1 MTSKWDAV
9 FSSRLLALIF
19 ACLLSQHVLA
29 DQTNDSGPAVPLSAS
44 EIDVATLPPD
54 LRDPTAEERPQMD
67 ALDEA
72 IHKAFAESRL
82 DDAEEGALAL
92 LKAESTTWGP
102 NHPWTAGTRRF
113 LARIFEER
121 GDLPAAVGEYKS
133 AHEIAY
139 SRLGPDHKMTRG
151 LAEDIGFAAF
161 GMGMGAAQDNRWSD
175 AEAAFADSL
184 SFNEASFAGDNVALV
199 YSLDA
204 LASALVSQGRHREA
218 APYRRRAYEMQ
229 ARMAGPDDPQTLTMG
244 EGLGLTLADAE
255 MFDEAAAV
263 YREVVAGLTRMLG
276 SDHPDTLRVLNNL
289 AVALYRGERPTEA
302 LPLGETLVAIRTAK
316 LGFSHPDTLLSLDN
330 LSVTLDKLDR
340 KDEALEV
347 RRRLLDGQTSALG
360 PEHPDT
366 LAAMDNVGLALEQ
379 LGRSAEAAEMFGRAA
394 DIRTRTLG
402 PDHAGTLR
410 SMSQRALSMANAGDP
425 QSAETLDRQVL
436 ARREAVLGP
445 DHKETLVSLNNL
457 AVDLS
462 ALGKYSESETLHR
475 RAFETRLRTLGP
487 DDPQT
492 LTSIA
497 NLAVVMGEQGRHA
510 EAETFDRR
518 ALDARQRVL
527 GPDDPDTLR
536 SLSNLGNTLN
546 QLGRFGEAEPLL
558 ADAVARHDR
567 VLGKN
572 NLRTAAAYFNLGTA
586 LHGLGRYTE
595 SAVASRR
602 ALETRS
608 VVLGPD
614 HPDTLQS
621 EANLAITL
629 TALGQMDEA
638 ETLARKALAGQE
650 RRFGADHPQTI
661 NALQVLST
669 ILAGRG
675 RNVEAALMAR
685 RAWEISE
692 RTIGAEHPGTLMR
705 LANLALLVPRE
716 EGEGLAREAMEL
728 SARNS
733 GENHANTINIA
744 TNLAFIL
751 DELGRN
757 SEAEMLKRQMLE
769 RAREAL
775 GRSHPDT
782 ARLTNNLA
790 TSLDNSGHYDEA
802 ATLYAEAADAWKGT
816 YGAVHP
822 ETLIAVANEANVLL
836 KAGRA
841 LDALQPARD
850 ALAGWLSL
858 QGSASGAH
866 QDTRTQRNA
875 ETRSAG
881 WRLAKADWSAATQD
895 GIEVRPL
902 FAEAFEAIQA
912 IGLDGAADAMA
923 RSAARIAAG
932 ENGLEDVVRIWEDAR
947 ERRDR
952 LDAELAR
959 HFGQSGE
966 NQTGAEVA
974 ILSREREKAQAD
986 VVSATA
992 ELKEKFPRFFE
1003 LVVPGP
1009 LAVTELQGEDGLLR
1023 DSEALILL
1031 APGQGN
1037 DPGFVYAVNRHL
1049 AAWARIPIPA
1059 QVLSNSIVHLHS
1071 QLDGGSGT
1079 RAAVA
1084 RNRTGP
1090 NGFDRTEANALYD
1103 ALFGAPQIREVI
1115 EGKEDWIL
1123 SPQGT
1128 LLSLPFNALVTSKP
1142 EGADTD
1148 PIALRATPWLGL
1160 QRAIS
1165 VLPSVAMIRSRSI
1178 EPVAVASARGQE
1190 GDTDAFFG
1198 LGDPAFSGGEA
1209 APVLVADASLTMR
1222 SASERKSGVRGLPA
1236 LPGTRAE
1243 VEAIAAL
1250 FGPERSTVV
1259 LGAQATESRLMA
1271 ESASGNLRRAST
1283 VLLATHGLIA
1293 GTFDSLAEPALALA
1307 PPLDGQSA
1315 QNGADWEDDGLLTAS
1330 EAARL
1335 DLDADWVILSACD
1348 TAAGSGPDASGL
1360 SGLARGFF
1368 YAGARSL
1375 LVSHWKVQDDA
1386 TARLTTGAIRQTLA
1400 DPTLDRA
1407 RAFRDSMADIVAD
1420 TGHDGTSLA
1429 FSHPSVWAPFQ
1440 IIGVH

>member
-1 MTSKWDAV
+1 MDAV
-9 FSSRLLALIF
+9 
-19 ACLLSQHVLA
+19 
-29 DQTNDSGPAVPLSAS
+29 
-44 EIDVATLPPD
+44 
-54 LRDPTAEERPQMD
+54 
-67 ALDEA
+67 DEA
-72 IHKAFAESRL
+72 MHKAFSEGRL

-92 LKAESTTWGP
+92 LEVESATWGP
-102 NHPWTAGTRRF
+102 NHPWTAGTHRF
-113 LARIFEER
+113 LGRISEER
-121 GDLPAAVGEYKS
+121 GDLPAAIAAYKA
-133 AHEIAY
+133 AHAIALA
-139 SRLGPDHKMTRG
+139 RLGPDHKMTRG

-161 GMGMGAAQDNRWSD
+161 GMGMGAAQENRWSD

-184 SFNEASFAGDNVALV
+184 SFNEAAFTGDTVSLI

-204 LASALVSQGRHREA
+204 LGSALATQGRHREA

-263 YREVVAGLTRMLG
+263 DREVVAGLTRTLG
-276 SDHPDTLRVLNNL
+276 NDHPDTLRVLNNL
-289 AVALYRGERPTEA
+289 AVALYRGDRPGEA
-302 LPLGETLVAIRTAK
+302 LPLDEKLVEIRTAK

-330 LSVTLDKLDR
+330 LSVTLEKLDR

-366 LAAMDNVGLALEQ
+366 LAAMDDVGLALEE
-379 LGRSAEAAEMFGRAA
+379 LGRSAEAAEMYGRAA

-402 PDHAGTLR
+402 PDHADTLR
-410 SMSQRALSMANAGDP
+410 SMSQRALSMSNGGDP
-425 QSAETLDRQVL
+425 QSAEKLDRHVL

-445 DHKETLVSLNNL
+445 EHKDTLVSLNNL

-462 ALGKYSESETLHR
+462 ALGKYAEAETLHR
-475 RAFETRLRTLGP
+475 RALDIRMRTLGP
-487 DDPQT
+487 DNPQT
-492 LTSIA
+492 LASIA
-497 NLAVVMGEQGRHA
+497 NLAVVIGEQGRHA
-510 EAETFDRR
+510 EAEPYDRR
-518 ALDARQRVL
+518 ALEARRRVL

-558 ADAVARHDR
+558 SDAVARHDR
-567 VLGKN
+567 VLGTN

-586 LHGLGRYTE
+586 LHGLGQYTE
-595 SAVASRR
+595 SAAASRR
-602 ALETRS
+602 ALEIRS
-608 VVLGPD
+608 AALGPD
-614 HPDTLQS
+614 HTDTLQT
-621 EANLAITL
+621 EANLATTL

-650 RRFGADHPQTI
+650 RRFGANHPQTI

-669 ILAGRG
+669 ILAERG
-675 RNVEAALMAR
+675 RRAEAAVMAR
-685 RAWEISE
+685 RAWEISD
-692 RTIGAEHPGTLMR
+692 RTLGAQHPSSLMR
-705 LANLALLVPRE
+705 LSNLALLVPRE
-716 EGEGLAREAMEL
+716 EGEGLAREALEL
-728 SARNS
+728 SAQNS
-733 GENHANTINIA
+733 GENHPNTINIG

-757 SEAEMLKRQMLE
+757 DEAETLKRQMLE
-769 RAREAL
+769 HARKAL

-782 ARLTNNLA
+782 ARLINNLA
-790 TSLDNSGHYDEA
+790 TSLDNSGHYEEA
-802 ATLYAEAADAWKGT
+802 AKLYGEAADAWKRTFGP
-816 YGAVHP
+816 VHP

-836 KAGRA
+836 KADRP

-850 ALAGWLSL
+850 SLAGWLSL

-866 QDTRTQRNA
+866 EDTRAQRNA

-881 WRLAKADWSAATQD
+881 WRLARADWSAATQD
-895 GIEVRPL
+895 GVEVRPL
-902 FAEAFEAIQA
+902 FTEAFEAIQA

-932 ENGLEDVVRIWEDAR
+932 ESGLEDVVRTWEEAR

-952 LDAELAR
+952 LDAELASR
-959 HFGQSGE
+959 FGQSDE
-966 NQTGAEVA
+966 NQTGADIA

-992 ELKEKFPRFFE
+992 ILKERFPRFFE
-1003 LVVPGP
+1003 LVVPGA
-1009 LAVTELQGEDGLLR
+1009 LAVAELQGDDGLLR
-1023 DSEALILL
+1023 ESEALILL
-1031 APGQGN
+1031 APGQGD
-1037 DPGFVYAVNRHL
+1037 DPGFVFAVNRHL
-1049 AAWARIPIPA
+1049 AAWARIPISA
-1059 QVLSNSIVHLHS
+1059 QILSNSIVHLHR

-1079 RAAVA
+1079 RAAA
-1084 RNRTGP
+1084 AMNRTGP
-1090 NGFDRTEANALYD
+1090 GGFDRTEAHALYD
-1103 ALFGAPQIREVI
+1103 ALFGAPHIREVI

-1123 SPQGT
+1123 SPQGI
-1128 LLSLPFNALVTSKP
+1128 LLSLPFNALVTGEP

-1148 PIALRATPWLGL
+1148 PVALRATPWLGL

-1178 EPVAVASARGQE
+1178 APATVASAGGNE
-1190 GDTDAFFG
+1190 GATGSFFG
-1198 LGDPAFSGGEA
+1198 LGDPAFSGGETV
-1209 APVLVADASLTMR
+1209 PVLVADASLTQR
-1222 SASERKSGVRGLPA
+1222 SASERSSGVRGLPA

-1307 PPLDGQSA
+1307 PPRDGQMA
-1315 QNGADWEDDGLLTAS
+1315 QDGAGWEDDGLLTAS

-1335 DLDADWVILSACD
+1335 DLNADWVILSACD

-1360 SGLARGFF
+1360 TGLARGFF

-1386 TARLTTGAIRQTLA
+1386 TARLTTGAIRQKLA

-1440 IIGVH
+1440 IIGVD

>member
-1 MTSKWDAV
+1 MTSKLDAV
-9 FSSRLLALIF
+9 FSSRLLALLF
-19 ACLLSQHVLA
+19 ACLLPQPILA

-44 EIDVATLPPD
+44 QIDVATLPPD
-54 LRDPTAEERPQMD
+54 LRDPTATERLHMD

-72 IHKAFAESRL
+72 IHKAFSEGRL

-92 LKAESTTWGP
+92 LEAESATWGP
-102 NHPWTAGTRRF
+102 NHPWTAGTRKF
-113 LARIFEER
+113 LGRISEER
-121 GDLPAAVGEYKS
+121 GDLPAAIAGYKS
-133 AHEIAY
+133 AHAIALF
-139 SRLGPDHKMTRG
+139 RLGPDHKMTRG

-175 AEAAFADSL
+175 AEAAFADAL
-184 SFNEASFAGDNVALV
+184 SFNEAAFTGDNVSLL

-204 LASALVSQGRHREA
+204 LGSALATRGRHGEA

-244 EGLGLTLADAE
+244 EGLGMTLADAE
-255 MFDEAAAV
+255 MFDEAATV
-263 YREVVAGLTRMLG
+263 DREIVSGLTRTLG

-289 AVALYRGERPTEA
+289 AVALYRNGRTNEA
-302 LPLGETLVAIRTAK
+302 LPLDKELADIRTEK
-316 LGFSHPDTLLSLDN
+316 LGLSHPDTLLSLDN

-347 RRRLLDGQTSALG
+347 RRRLLDGRTSALG
-360 PEHPDT
+360 PEHPHT
-366 LAAMDNVGLALEQ
+366 LAAMDNVGLTLEQ
-379 LGRSAEAAEMFGRAA
+379 LGRSAEAAEMFGKAA
-394 DIRTRTLG
+394 DIRTRSLG
-402 PDHAGTLR
+402 PDHADTLR
-410 SMSQRALSMANAGDP
+410 SKTQRALSMSRAGDP
-425 QSAETLDRQVL
+425 KSAEALDRHVL

-445 DHKETLVSLNNL
+445 EHKDTILSLNNL
-457 AVDLS
+457 AVDLA
-462 ALGKYSESETLHR
+462 ALGKYPEAETLHR
-475 RAFETRLRTLGP
+475 RALDIRMKTLGP

-497 NLAVVMGEQGRHA
+497 NLAVVIGEQGRHA
-510 EAETFDRR
+510 EAEPYDRR
-518 ALDARQRVL
+518 ALEARQRVL

-546 QLGRFGEAEPLL
+546 QLGRFGEAEPILSDT
-558 ADAVARHDR
+558 AERHDR
-567 VLGKN
+567 VLGAD

-595 SAVASRR
+595 SAVATRR

-608 VVLGPD
+608 AGLDPD
-614 HPDTLQS
+614 HPDTLQT

-638 ETLARKALAGQE
+638 ETLARKALAGQQH
-650 RRFGADHPQTI
+650 RFGADHPQTI
-661 NALQVLST
+661 NALQILST
-669 ILAGRG
+669 ILAERG
-675 RNVEAALMAR
+675 RKVEAAVMAR
-685 RAWEISE
+685 QAWEISD
-692 RTIGAEHPGTLMR
+692 RTLGAEHPGTLMQ

-716 EGEGLAREAMEL
+716 EGEDLAREAMEL

-733 GENHANTINIA
+733 GENHPNTINIA
-744 TNLAFIL
+744 TNLAYIL

-757 SEAEMLKRQMLE
+757 DEAEALKRQMLA
-769 RAREAL
+769 RASKAL

-802 ATLYAEAADAWKGT
+802 AELYADAADVWKKV
-816 YGAVHP
+816 YGPVHP
-822 ETLIAVANEANVLL
+822 ETLVAVSNEANVLF
-836 KAGRA
+836 KANRP
-841 LDALQPARD
+841 LDALQPARNS
-850 ALAGWLSL
+850 LAGWLSL

-866 QDTRTQRNA
+866 EDTRAQRNA
-875 ETRSAG
+875 ETRAAG
-881 WRLAKADWSAATQD
+881 RRMAMTDWSAATED

-902 FAEAFEAIQA
+902 FIEAFEAIQA

-932 ENGLEDVVRIWEDAR
+932 ESGLEDVVRTWEDAR

-952 LDAELAR
+952 LDAELASQ
-959 HFGQSGE
+959 FGQSGE

-974 ILSREREKAQAD
+974 ILSREREEAQAD
-986 VVSATA
+986 IVSATA
-992 ELKEKFPRFFE
+992 KLKAQFPRFFE

-1009 LAVTELQGEDGLLR
+1009 LAVAELQGDDGLLR
-1023 DSEALILL
+1023 DSEALILM
-1031 APGQGN
+1031 APGQG
-1037 DPGFVYAVNRHL
+1037 DEPGFVFAVNRNV

-1084 RNRTGP
+1084 KNRTGP

-1128 LLSLPFNALVTSKP
+1128 LLSLPFNALVTRKP

-1178 EPVAVASARGQE
+1178 APVAVASSGGQE
-1190 GDTDAFFG
+1190 DDTGTFFG

-1209 APVLVADASLTMR
+1209 VLVADASLTQR
-1222 SASERKSGVRGLPA
+1222 SASDRTLGVRGLPT

-1293 GTFDSLAEPALALA
+1293 GTFDNLAEPALALA
-1307 PPLDGQSA
+1307 PPPEGQTARDGA
-1315 QNGADWEDDGLLTAS
+1315 GWEDDGLLTAS

-1335 DLDADWVILSACD
+1335 DLNADWVILSACD
-1348 TAAGSGPDASGL
+1348 TAAGSGPDAGGL
-1360 SGLARGFF
+1360 TGLARGFF

-1407 RAFRDSMADIVAD
+1407 RAFREAMADIVAD

-1440 IIGVH
+1440 IIGVD